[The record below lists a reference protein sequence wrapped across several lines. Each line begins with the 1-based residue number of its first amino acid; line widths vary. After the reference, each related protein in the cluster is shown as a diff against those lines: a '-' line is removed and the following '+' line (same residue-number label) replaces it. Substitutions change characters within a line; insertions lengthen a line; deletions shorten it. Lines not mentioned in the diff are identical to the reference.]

1 MFVKAVPQHY
11 PEKEDT
17 PRLWV
22 VHFLQLGEKSS
33 KKAKCLLS
41 PLACIIRTPLPSH
54 CLLP

>member
-1 MFVKAVPQHY
+1 MFVKAIPQRY

-22 VHFLQLGEKSS
+22 VHFHQLGEKSS
-33 KKAKCLLS
+33 KLAKCLLS